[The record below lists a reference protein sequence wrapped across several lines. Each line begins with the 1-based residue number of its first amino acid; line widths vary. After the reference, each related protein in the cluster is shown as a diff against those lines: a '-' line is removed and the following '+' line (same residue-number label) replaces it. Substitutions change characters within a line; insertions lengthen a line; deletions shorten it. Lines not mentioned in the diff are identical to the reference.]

1 MVRHMV
7 MIIIIIII
15 SMMIVKCSQFSSFER
30 ITWPSAFF
38 AVQKRVGAC
47 R

>member
-7 MIIIIIII
+7 MIIIIII
-15 SMMIVKCSQFSSFER
+15 SMMIVICSQFSSFEW